1 MTHEDLAFVDYLRE
15 EQAARALDSARYEF
29 ATRLSPVVT
38 AAIRRAVTA
47 HTERVATT
55 RTIARGA

>member
-1 MTHEDLAFVDYLRE
+1 MSHPDAEHREDLAAERAECDLR
-15 EQAARALDSARYEF
+15 DARYEL

-47 HTERVATT
+47 HTERPVTLTDRTVA
-55 RTIARGA
+55 